1 MDNMTTELLAKAKVA
16 MENAYSPYSEFKVG
30 AAVLTADGRIFSG
43 CNIENASYGA
53 TICAERCAMF
63 KAVSEGC
70 NKFTRIAVVC
80 SSGHYAYPCGMC
92 RQVMAE
98 FMDSDAVI
106 ILEDCDKG
114 ILEISLG
121 DSLPYAFSGKDL
133 ENGK

>member
-1 MDNMTTELLAKAKVA
+1 MRNITTELLAKAKVA
-16 MENAYSPYSEFKVG
+16 MENAYSPYSGFRVG
-30 AAVLTADGRIFSG
+30 AAVLTEDGRIFCG

-53 TICAERCAMF
+53 TVCAERCAMF

-70 NKFTRIAVVC
+70 TKFTRIAVVC

-92 RQVMAE
+92 RQVMSE
-98 FMDSDAVI
+98 FMDRDAVI
-106 ILEDCDKG
+106 ILEDCNEG
-114 ILEISLG
+114 IMEISLG